1 MSFLRDLKNVLTTGS
16 RHPSGGGVYDDSE
29 GERSA
34 DDDNVDSIASAQ
46 SLNTSPTAVAPMAPP
61 NWVPSQQND
70 RPRH

>member
-29 GERSA
+29 GDQSA

-46 SLNTSPTAVAPMAPP
+46 FLNTSPTAVAPMAPP
-61 NWVPSQQND
+61 NWVPSQQD